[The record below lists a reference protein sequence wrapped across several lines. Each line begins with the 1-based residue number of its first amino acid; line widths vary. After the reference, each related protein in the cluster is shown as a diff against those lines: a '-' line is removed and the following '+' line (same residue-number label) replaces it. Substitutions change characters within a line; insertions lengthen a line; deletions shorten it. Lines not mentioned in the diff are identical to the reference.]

1 MNYKY
6 SEINAVLQTLNLL
19 CEHLHFKVY
28 STISSTP
35 PHIVVQ
41 IMPSVY
47 IPQVFQQP
55 LEWGLWAITPN

>member
-19 CEHLHFKVY
+19 CEHLNFKVY

-47 IPQVFQQP
+47 IPQVSQQP